1 MVLGPISHGAGDRVR
16 RMVSERSHRVHR
28 MRRIA
33 LYSHDAQGLGHMR
46 RNLAIA
52 DAFAEDGETSVLLVS
67 GAREAGLFPL
77 PRNTDLLTL
86 PALRKGDDSRYSS
99 RSLGLELDEMV
110 GLRSQVLGSALMAYA
125 PDVFVV
131 DKLPG
136 GVENELL
143 PCLRRLTDQGTRL
156 VLGLRE
162 VLDDPA
168 RVRRDWERSSFEAV
182 VRAFY
187 DAIWVYGDPRVYD
200 PVEEYGMPE
209 DLAERVRYSGY
220 IDRRQGRPLT
230 AAEAT
235 AQRAALD
242 LPAGPIALAMAG
254 GGEDGFQLLEAFAR
268 SRMPEGATGLMVT
281 GPMMPDAQREAL
293 NALAEGRDDLRLIP
307 FIQDGDQ
314 LIRLADR
321 VICMAGYNTTCE
333 VLASGSRALLVPRV
347 HPREEQLI
355 RAERLSELGAVDFL
369 HPRDLSPAAVSAWLT
384 MPLAPAERLIPP
396 MDLGGL
402 RRLPALMAD
411 VLRRPT
417 CRALPERPRVAFA

>member
-1 MVLGPISHGAGDRVR
+1 
-16 RMVSERSHRVHR
+16 

-52 DAFAEDGETSVLLVS
+52 DALAEDGETSVLLVT
-67 GAREAGLFPL
+67 GARQAGLFPL

-86 PALRKGDDSRYSS
+86 PALRKGADSRYRS
-99 RSLGLELDEMV
+99 RSLGLDLREMV
-110 GLRSQVLGSALMAYA
+110 GLRSRVLESALTAFA

-136 GVENELL
+136 GVESELL
-143 PCLRRLTDQGTRL
+143 PCLGRLKDEGTRL

-168 RVRRDWERSSFEAV
+168 RVRRDWQRSSFEAV

-200 PVEEYGMPE
+200 PVQEYGMPQ
-209 DLAERVRYSGY
+209 DLAARVRYSGY

-235 AQRAALD
+235 AQRSALD
-242 LPAGPIALAMAG
+242 LPCGPIALAMAG

-268 SRMPEGATGLMVT
+268 SRMPAGTTGLLVT

-293 NALAEGRDDLRLIP
+293 EALAEDRDDLRLIP
-307 FIQDGDQ
+307 FAQDGDQ

-321 VICMAGYNTTCE
+321 VVCMAGYNTTCE

-347 HPREEQLI
+347 HPRVEQLI
-355 RAERLSELGAVDFL
+355 RAERLAELGVVDLL
-369 HPRDLSPAAVSAWLT
+369 HPQDLSAGAVSAWLAT
-384 MPLAPAERLIPP
+384 PLTPAERLIPP

-402 RRLPALMAD
+402 RRLPALLAD

-417 CRALPERPRVAFA
+417 CRAVHEGLRVAFA